1 MPSNT
6 VPAESR
12 SASNPIPKRATRC
25 PLPTTDRL
33 CRRVLIQPIAKDWEC
48 ESSGPLSNRSVA
60 NCGSAE
66 TTATGAR
73 DLRCCSLE
81 CLREVDDDESD
92 RMNAG
97 ASHSCVARYLTSF

>member
-12 SASNPIPKRATRC
+12 SASNPILRRATRC
-25 PLPTTDRL
+25 PLPTTDRVY
-33 CRRVLIQPIAKDWEC
+33 RRVLIQPIAKDWEC
-48 ESSGPLSNRSVA
+48 ESSGLLSNRLVA

-66 TTATGAR
+66 AISTRAR

-92 RMNAG
+92 RIADKSETL
-97 ASHSCVARYLTSF
+97 A